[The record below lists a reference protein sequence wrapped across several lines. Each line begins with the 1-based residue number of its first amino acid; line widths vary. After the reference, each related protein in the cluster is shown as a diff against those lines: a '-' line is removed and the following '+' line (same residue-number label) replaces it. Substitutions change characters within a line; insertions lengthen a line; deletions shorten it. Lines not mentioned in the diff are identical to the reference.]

1 MVEQVPAPGEWPF
14 AVELEGRGMLFNL
27 SSFKMASEE
36 YKALLDAGEV
46 LYFQLVQRKGLPLSP
61 LERLAQWRQ
70 QVDMGVLDWKG
81 LLALGTLEQ
90 TVRFVCANTYE
101 SNPLARLFRQPD
113 YTVHIRRVH
122 PQYEAPADAVVPSL
136 GDNAY
141 VQLFYKQLTEI
152 SKTMYIVALR
162 RDSICKLIVMLP
174 KEAATALCKGL
185 HVGQFEYV
193 AKNCRTGEVVSCY
206 LADELEPNVL
216 NNRREVLLSTSMHT
230 RWAYNTS
237 YCTCRCYDQGHTYSS
252 SQPRWT
258 GTNTTSRISPD
269 LLDSLVQVCISLGK
283 SPEQQ
288 LARMIELKKFE
299 LSKA

>member
-61 LERLAQWRQ
+61 LERLVQWRQ

-90 TVRFVCANTYE
+90 M
-101 SNPLARLFRQPD
+101 
-113 YTVHIRRVH
+113 VHIRRVH